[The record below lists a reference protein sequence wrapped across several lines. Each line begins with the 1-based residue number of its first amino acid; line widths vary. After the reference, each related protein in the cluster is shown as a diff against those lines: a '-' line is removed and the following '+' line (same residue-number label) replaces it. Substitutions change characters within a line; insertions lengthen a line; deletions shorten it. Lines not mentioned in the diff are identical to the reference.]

1 MGTEIQLKSNLPGHR
16 SMRDLNED
24 SNSCSWSLFNGERS
38 LQNGHYYDGVL
49 LGAGADIYSVCGK
62 DTLKEKM
69 LEHEAIFKKQVYE
82 LHRLYKIQKDLM
94 DDVRRKEALKP
105 RMPVETSLASSP
117 LGSQITCEDTRRWQ
131 SPSFLVPNPNYATL
145 SAEGIHSPISSMK
158 GHSTPS
164 ATFASPNGG
173 IFKTS
178 EVPDCRPSKV
188 RRKMIDLRLPADE
201 YIDTDDQE
209 QVDHGKDMSNFPNQ
223 ECKFGFHNA
232 IDIVRG
238 DSGKTDSVGH
248 ASESGLH
255 AKKRNV
261 ADLNQPI
268 EVDETNASPYIDLES
283 QGFPHGEIC
292 VQEHSFKPKSNNLGL
307 PYDDAQSSHRGSNN
321 GTLFNLRQVSERH
334 RRGLFPHMLEAGDIK
349 GKKSTSHGLHVRG
362 LLNEVH
368 DAPYN
373 QTDQSTVAQSS
384 ERTICGLETSVNAQR
399 PESVMPSLEK
409 AGKLSQNALPFQM
422 HPCMVSS
429 STHSASTQPGDRNHA
444 IYGGKLHDRDVRP
457 NRGFGKELLNQNGF
471 SNGYS
476 LDSKEPSSRFPVLSY
491 SFGDRKLPSKDFIDH
506 TAAKYDGCSGS
517 INAKTGREVDLNRVL
532 GHGTSNSFVL
542 PEGGGISD
550 AENKRGD
557 HAVMLPWLRGKTG
570 GQNEV
575 TVRSDPN
582 SRGSNLHQPSSSI
595 CLTSNNEAGKG
606 LTQMLSQ
613 STRSDLCSN
622 QVDAKRSDVG
632 AFSSN
637 KKILGFPIFEKPPI
651 SKNDSF
657 SLNSPSVSLPHMSEG
672 EVVEK
677 EKKVRLLDINL
688 PCDSVCELG
697 KPTPIGTPAVQKG
710 IGSTTSSTRHQID
723 LNLCVSDDETVAMPS
738 VSTTCTNGKRISGID
753 LEAPVVPDS
762 EDIIFDREVA
772 EKEGERSTLSLQQEN
787 GHRQNEIVK
796 VAAET
801 IVALSSASHQ
811 NYLNK
816 INSRSPMSLEDTLN
830 WFADIVV
837 LCVDGIGAKL
847 EAAAKDINR
856 RYDEDSSSEETDY
869 FESMTLKLT
878 ETKSDDYLPKPFI
891 PETLSVDE
899 SAAATSTPSRSR
911 RGQVRRGRQRRDFQ
925 RDILPGLA
933 SLSRHEVTED
943 LQTFGGLMRATG
955 HVWQSGLTRRNSRT
969 GCARG
974 RRRSTGSVSAV
985 TSVGP
990 NCTPLIQQLNNIEVG
1005 VGLEERSLTGW
1016 GKTTRRPRRQR
1027 CPAGNPPSLALT

>member
-1 MGTEIQLKSNLPGHR
+1 
-16 SMRDLNED
+16 MRDLNEA
-24 SNSCSWSLFNGERS
+24 SNSCSWSLFNGERT
-38 LQNGHYYDGVL
+38 LQNGHYYNGFVPGV
-49 LGAGADIYSVCGK
+49 AADIYPGYGK
-62 DTLKEKM
+62 DIVKQKM
-69 LEHEAIFKKQVYE
+69 LEHEATFRNQVYE
-82 LHRLYKIQKDLM
+82 LHRLYKKQKDLM
-94 DDVRRKEALKP
+94 DDVKRKEALKA

-117 LGSQITCEDTRRWQ
+117 LVSQITCEDTRKWQ
-131 SPSFLVPNPNYATL
+131 IPSFPVANPSYAGP
-145 SAEGIHSPISSMK
+145 SAEGIHSPVNSMK
-158 GHSTPS
+158 GHSTPP

-178 EVPDCRPSKV
+178 ETPDSRPSKV
-188 RRKMIDLRLPADE
+188 RRKMFDLQLPADE

-209 QVDHGKDMSNFPNQ
+209 QVDRGKDMSNFPNQ
-223 ECKFGFHNA
+223 DCKFAFHNA
-232 IDIVRG
+232 VNKIRG
-238 DSGKTDSVGH
+238 DSGKTSVGH
-248 ASESGLH
+248 ASESGLNG
-255 AKKRNV
+255 KKRNV

-268 EVDETNASPYIDLES
+268 EVDEINASPYIDLES
-283 QGFPHGEIC
+283 YGFPHGENR
-292 VQEHSFKPKSNNLGL
+292 VQEHSFKPKSINPAL

-321 GTLFNLRQVSERH
+321 GTLFNLHQVSERNG
-334 RRGLFPHMLEAGDIK
+334 RGLFSHMLEAGDIK
-349 GKKSTSHGLHVRG
+349 GKKSTSHGLHIHG

-373 QTDQSTVAQSS
+373 PTDQSTVGQSR

-409 AGKLSQNALPFQM
+409 AGKLSQKSLPFQM
-422 HPCMVSS
+422 HPCIVSS
-429 STHSASTQPGDRNHA
+429 STSASTQPGDRNHA
-444 IYGGKLHDRDVRP
+444 IYGDKWHERDVRP
-457 NRGFGKELLNQNGF
+457 NRGFGKELLSQNGF
-471 SNGYS
+471 NNGSS
-476 LDSKEPSSRFPVLSY
+476 LDSKELSSRFPVLNY
-491 SFGDRKLPSKDFIDH
+491 DHVKSFGDRKLPSKDFVDH
-506 TAAKYDGCSGS
+506 TSAKYHGCSSS
-517 INAKTGREVDLNRVL
+517 ISANTGREVDLNRVL
-532 GHGTSNSFVL
+532 GNGTSNSLVL
-542 PEGGGISD
+542 PQGGGITD
-550 AENKRGD
+550 AVNKRED
-557 HAVMLPWLRGKTG
+557 HVVMLPWLMAKKAC
-570 GQNEV
+570 QNEV
-575 TVRSDPN
+575 TVRSDLN

-595 CLTSNNEAGKG
+595 CLTSP
-606 LTQMLSQ
+606 TQMLSQ
-613 STRSDLCSN
+613 STRSVLCSN
-622 QVDAKRSDVG
+622 EIDAKRSDVG
-632 AFSSN
+632 ALSSN
-637 KKILGFPIFEKPPI
+637 KKILGFPLFEKPPI

-657 SLNSPSVSLPHMSEG
+657 SLNSPSASLPHLSEG

-688 PCDSVCELG
+688 PCDSVSELG
-697 KPTPIGTPAVQKG
+697 KMTPTGTPAVQKG
-710 IGSTTSSTRHQID
+710 IASTASSIRHQID
-723 LNLCVSDDETVAMPS
+723 LNLCVSEDETVAMPS

-762 EDIIFDREVA
+762 EDIIFNVEFA
-772 EKEGERSTLSLQQEN
+772 EKEGERSTLSLQWEN
-787 GHRQNEIVK
+787 GHPQNEIVK
-796 VAAET
+796 AAAET
-801 IVALSSASHQ
+801 IVAISSASHQ

-816 INSRSPMSLEDTLN
+816 INSRSPESLEDPLN
-830 WFADIVV
+830 WFAGIV
-837 LCVDGIGAKL
+837 LSCGDGMGGRL
-847 EAAAKDINR
+847 EAASKAINR

-878 ETKSDDYLPKPFI
+878 ETKSDEYLPKPFI
-891 PETLSVDE
+891 PETLKVDE
-899 SAAATSTPSRSR
+899 SAAATSTPSRPR

-974 RRRSTGSVSAV
+974 RRRSTGSLSAA